1 MCVCTCV
8 CTRSC
13 ILFEDLVGLPNSSRG
28 PCTEILSV
36 NILDKIMLLN
46 VISLWVL
53 PYHVLH
59 FLKTY
64 ELILYFIAVFSLYL
78 SWFQVSSLL
87 LRKQGLCPPRPTH
100 KGYLWKEER
109 LCFYDDIAVLE
120 MSVVCSTHRP
130 PKKNFL
136 ELDEKASWSDKMFFI
151 TLPRTLFQ
159 ICRQMCVYIRIC
171 YSINISISFFYPSL
185 YIYIKYLLSQIQ
197 VF

>member
-8 CTRSC
+8 CTRIC
-13 ILFEDLVGLPNSSRG
+13 VLFEDLVVLPNSSRG
-28 PCTEILSV
+28 PCTEIPSV
-36 NILDKIMLLN
+36 NILDKVTLLN

-64 ELILYFIAVFSLYL
+64 ELILYLIAVFSLHL
-78 SWFQVSSLL
+78 SWFQVSLL
-87 LRKQGLCPPRPTH
+87 LLCKQGLCPPWSTH

-130 PKKNFL
+130 PKKTFL

-151 TLPRTLFQ
+151 TLPKPLFQ

-171 YSINISISFFYPSL
+171 YPMNISVYFPFLPKFI
-185 YIYIKYLLSQIQ
+185 YIYIYLNK
-197 VF
+197 